1 MTAAMQRIEE
11 TREALEGALERRD
24 WEAIASLDLACRQC
38 VESLTGVVD
47 AAAYQGEMRNSLEKL
62 LFVYKT
68 LLDAAS
74 GERQA
79 LFEEVSQI
87 RQSRNAAKVYHLFS

>member
-24 WEAIASLDLACRQC
+24 WEAIASLDLACREC

-47 AAAYQGEMRNSLEKL
+47 AAAYQGELRTSLEKL